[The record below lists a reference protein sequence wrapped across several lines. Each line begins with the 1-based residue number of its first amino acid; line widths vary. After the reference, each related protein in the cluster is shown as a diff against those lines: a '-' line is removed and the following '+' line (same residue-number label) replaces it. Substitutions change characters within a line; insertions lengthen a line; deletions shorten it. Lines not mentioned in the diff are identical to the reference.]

1 MGQQFYPK
9 SPAAGYPD
17 VYILLFK
24 KKERK
29 KEDVV
34 NINLSQFFLKNVLLP
49 TNTKSSNS
57 FLNMTHFLSLN
68 INMFKCLNKIQIYR
82 ICR

>member
-24 KKERK
+24 KK

-34 NINLSQFFLKNVLLP
+34 NINLSVFFKECVAA
-49 TNTKSSNS
+49 
-57 FLNMTHFLSLN
+57 
-68 INMFKCLNKIQIYR
+68 NKHKKL
-82 ICR
+82 